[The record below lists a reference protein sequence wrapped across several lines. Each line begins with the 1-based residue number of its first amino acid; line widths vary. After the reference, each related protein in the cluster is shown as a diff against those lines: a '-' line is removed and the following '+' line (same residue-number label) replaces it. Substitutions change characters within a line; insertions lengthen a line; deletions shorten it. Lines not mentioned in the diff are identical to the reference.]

1 MPFPFFFGGAA
12 LALAVLGGAL
22 ALFGLA
28 LKALDWT
35 IDTAKGSMLS
45 GIVSGMRNW
54 DVRSSARRA
63 PRVVSPASPFSGTE
77 PATLIESAVGG
88 FEAPLAQ
95 VEPTEAHRGR
105 TR

>member
-1 MPFPFFFGGAA
+1 MPFPFLPVGVA

-35 IDTAKGSMLS
+35 IDTAKGSML
-45 GIVSGMRNW
+45 GGVVSGLRTW

-63 PRVVSPASPFSGTE
+63 RRAISPVSPFSGGE
-77 PATLIESAVGG
+77 PLSLIESTGG
-88 FEAPLAQ
+88 FEAPL
-95 VEPTEAHRGR
+95 ERIGPTEARRGR

>member
-45 GIVSGMRNW
+45 GIVSGMRDW
-54 DVRSSARRA
+54 DVRSNARRA
-63 PRVVSPASPFSGTE
+63 RRAVSPASPFSGTE
-77 PATLIESAVGG
+77 PATLLESAVG
-88 FEAPLAQ
+88 FEVPLER
-95 VEPTEAHRGR
+95 VEPAEAHRGP

>member
-1 MPFPFFFGGAA
+1 MPFPFLPAGVA

-35 IDTAKGSMLS
+35 IDTARSSML
-45 GIVSGMRNW
+45 GGVVSGLRTW
-54 DVRSSARRA
+54 EARSSARRA
-63 PRVVSPASPFSGTE
+63 RRAISPMSPLSGGE
-77 PATLIESAVGG
+77 SLSLIDSTGG
-88 FEAPLAQ
+88 FDAPLER
-95 VEPTEAHRGR
+95 VEPTEARRGP